1 MMDKFEGMWG
11 PVVEHDGPSAL
22 EKMNVR
28 RMIAHIQ
35 KELERGFDHIAEIE
49 KAPYSKPTLAFLK
62 QQVELARKAY
72 GNLPNS
78 KLTGGII
85 DRFFITR
92 ELNDR
97 RWVIR
102 ATMMYDD
109 GTQAQDAEFRSRRQA
124 GAWARRVIREGLV
137 DLDLE
142 FTPIKPAE
150 HITFTTTIVKEEP
163 TDAHAE

>member
-1 MMDKFEGMWG
+1 MIGTFWG
-11 PVVEHDGPSAL
+11 TKTPSEGPSAL
-22 EKMNVR
+22 DKINVR

-35 KELERGFDHIAEIE
+35 SELERGFDRIAEIE
-49 KAPYSKPTLAFLK
+49 KAPYSKPTLAFIK
-62 QQVELARKAY
+62 QQVEFARKTY
-72 GNLPNS
+72 SNLPNA

-85 DRFFITR
+85 DRFIITR

-109 GTQAQDAEFRSRRQA
+109 GSQAQDAEFRSRRQA

-142 FTPIKPAE
+142 FTPVRPAE
-150 HITFTTTIVKEEP
+150 HITITTSVAKEGEFDEH
-163 TDAHAE
+163 TE